1 MIATDLC
8 MPAKPTSKSWS
19 CHVATSFQERAEAM
33 AEAFYYLLRASVMIQ
48 KLQFLIDL
56 PGAINFKSAWGS
68 QLKPQQSLQ
77 CVVINQDISLS

>member
-1 MIATDLC
+1 MNLTQMTITS
-8 MPAKPTSKSWS
+8 TSKSWS

>member
-33 AEAFYYLLRASVMIQ
+33 AEAFYYLLRALCIDQ
-48 KLQFLIDL
+48 ECQFAMAPDFFFS
-56 PGAINFKSAWGS
+56 FKSF
-68 QLKPQQSLQ
+68 
-77 CVVINQDISLS
+77 